1 MRSKIRG
8 FFFIDIVLMYQ
19 IRKTY
24 LRWPEGVEDEES
36 IAYVDQMEVIENHV
50 PSNEPELRD

>member
-19 IRKTY
+19 IRKSY
-24 LRWPEGVEDEES
+24 LKWPEGVEDEES
-36 IAYVDQMEVIENHV
+36 IAYVDQMEVIEVRFFLN
-50 PSNEPELRD
+50 